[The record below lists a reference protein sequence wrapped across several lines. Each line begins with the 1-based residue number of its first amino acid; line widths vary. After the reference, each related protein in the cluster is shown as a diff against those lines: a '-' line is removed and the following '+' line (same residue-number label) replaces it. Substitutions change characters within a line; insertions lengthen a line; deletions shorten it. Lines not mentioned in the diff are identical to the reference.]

1 MDGCGIE
8 EDSNMYSIDNTEIC
22 LGEMCQSV
30 LYAGE
35 WPGHGGRS
43 AKGFA
48 TRSFTFFLYNVFY
61 AELSQSH
68 TGNAK
73 GRQRERQGRNI
84 FAISHPTMFLGAVL
98 LSNESQSLL
107 WPNGSI
113 KCRYAENNKGLI
125 EVNADWREIINMWQ
139 AERKMVSG

>member
-1 MDGCGIE
+1 
-8 EDSNMYSIDNTEIC
+8 MYSIDNTEIC

-35 WPGHGGRS
+35 WRPGHEGRS

-84 FAISHPTMFLGAVL
+84 FAISHPTMSLGAVL
-98 LSNESQSLL
+98 LSIDNESQSLL

-125 EVNADWREIINMWQ
+125 EVNAD
-139 AERKMVSG
+139 